1 MSTVAL
7 PAGPTIA
14 FDDVGE
20 GHPAIVFSH
29 GLFMDREMFAP
40 QVAALSARHRCVT
53 WDARGHGD
61 SVSSGPFTYWESA
74 RDLLRLL
81 DALGLDRV
89 VHVGMSQGGLL
100 AQRAALLAPDRF
112 AGLVLLDTQAGR
124 LVGDGARTFEALTE
138 RWARS
143 GPDEPTLDWLGT
155 LILGTGVD
163 AEPWKAKWRALD
175 RSRPRDAVRAL
186 VDREDLHDRLGEITP
201 PVLVVHG
208 TEDASAPVARAEA
221 LAAGVA
227 DCRGLVLVDGAPHA
241 ANLSHPAQVTA
252 AIAAFVEQVTAP

>member
-1 MSTVAL
+1 MITVPLA
-7 PAGPTIA
+7 AGPTIA
-14 FDDVGE
+14 LDDVGAGE
-20 GHPAIVFSH
+20 PAIVFSH

-40 QVAALSARHRCVT
+40 QVAALSARHRCVS

-61 SVSSGPFTYWESA
+61 TVSAGPFTYWESA
-74 RDLLRLL
+74 RDLLRVL
-81 DALGLDRV
+81 DELGLDRV

-124 LVGDGARTFEALTE
+124 LVGDGARTFERLTE

-143 GPDEPTLDWLGT
+143 GPDEPTLDWLAA
-155 LILGTGVD
+155 LILGNRVD

-175 RSRPRDAVRAL
+175 RARPRDFVQAL
-186 VDREDLHDRLGEITP
+186 VDREDLHDRLAEITP

-208 TEDASAPVARAEA
+208 TADASSPVERAEA

-227 DCRGLVLVDGAPHA
+227 DCRGLVLIDGAPHA
-241 ANLSHPAQVTA
+241 ANLSHPDEVTA
-252 AIAAFVEQVTAP
+252 AISDFVAQVSAA